1 MTKSIALTAAAGHA
15 HAQQTSPSS
24 GPIAQEGAVELSRT
38 LPVSARGEVRYD
50 AAIETE
56 IARLSALLSTLPRT
70 LHVSPRWLA
79 VNLLEEAL
87 TPDAVVAGANVPQL
101 SQAVAE
107 AHARLANEY
116 GEELSI
122 AIADARYQVVHALAQ
137 DVVHGRSNAPTHSD
151 RLDRVLTHRWWGLLF
166 FAGVMYVTFNFVQ
179 AVASP
184 YVDWIDAVIN
194 GPLAQGAAALLA
206 WLSAPAW
213 LESLVVDGIIAGVG
227 GVLAFVPSLLML
239 YVMLG
244 VLEQSGYLA
253 RAAFVMDRFM
263 SVIGL
268 HGKSFVPLI
277 LGFGCNVPAIYATR
291 TIESP
296 TARRLTAL
304 LIPFM
309 SCTARL
315 PIYVIFGLAFFPHR
329 AGLVI
334 WGLYLLGMV
343 VAGAVA
349 IVLTRTMMR
358 SDSAGAM
365 IMELPPYQVPPLQ
378 DIGRQALRRS
388 SSFVRKAGTIILAMS
403 VLLWLLL
410 HIPFGVSEPEDSL
423 FGQAAN
429 AAAPIFVPAGF
440 GTWSATAALFSG
452 IMAKEVVVATLAQI
466 HVGGDESVSAEPI
479 PSWSEGAMTVV
490 TGFMDATVDA
500 GRAVVHMFVPRAAPV
515 AQADQEQAALSSAL
529 ARAFTPLSAL
539 AFLAFVAL
547 YVPCIATIGAQS
559 QEFGRAFAAFAV
571 AVTLV
576 VPWLV
581 AVLIYQGGLLLG
593 FG

>member
-1 MTKSIALTAAAGHA
+1 MSHALAFNHARSASAGAPACCAAPATVIRPAIA
-15 HAQQTSPSS
+15 
-24 GPIAQEGAVELSRT
+24 
-38 LPVSARGEVRYD
+38 YD
-50 AAIETE
+50 DAIEAE
-56 IARLSALLSTLPRT
+56 VGPLAALLDTLPRT
-70 LHVSPRWLA
+70 VRPGTRWLA
-79 VNLLEEAL
+79 INLLEGAV
-87 TPDAVVAGANVPQL
+87 TPAQVVDAPVVAELAA
-101 SQAVAE
+101 AVTA
-107 AHARLANEY
+107 AQARLAAAY
-116 GEELSI
+116 GDDLPI
-122 AIADARYQVVHALAQ
+122 AVADGRYQFAHQVAQQVVS
-137 DVVHGRSNAPTHSD
+137 GRTAAPTRSD
-151 RLDRVLTHRWWGLLF
+151 RIDRVLTHPWLGLVLF
-166 FAGVMYVTFNFVQ
+166 AAIMYVTFNLVQ

-184 YVDWIDAVIN
+184 YVDWIDGVFN

-206 WLSAPAW
+206 TVAAPAW
-213 LESLVVDGIIAGVG
+213 LTSLVVDGIIPGVG

-239 YVMLG
+239 YLALG
-244 VLEQSGYLA
+244 LLEQSGYLA

-304 LIPFM
+304 LVPFM

-343 VAGAVA
+343 VAALVA
-349 IVLTRTMMR
+349 AVLTRTMLR

-365 IMELPPYQVPPLQ
+365 IMELPPYQAPAWRA
-378 DIGRQALRRS
+378 IGRQAMQRS
-388 SSFVRKAGTIILAMS
+388 GSFVRKAGTVILAMS

-410 HIPFGVSEPEDSL
+410 HIPFGVTEPRDSL
-423 FGQAAN
+423 FGQAT
-429 AAAPIFVPAGF
+429 AAVAPVFAPAGF
-440 GTWSATAALFSG
+440 GTWSATAALVSG
-452 IMAKEVVVATLAQI
+452 VMAKEVVVATLAQI
-466 HVGGDESVSAEPI
+466 HVGAESAA
-479 PSWSEGAMTVV
+479 G
-490 TGFMDATVDA
+490 DATVTLPTLGAGVRAVANGFVTATADA
-500 GRAVVHMFVPRAAPV
+500 GRAIVQMFTFRSPAAPP
-515 AQADQEQAALSSAL
+515 AGQEHAALTTAL
-529 ARAFTPLSAL
+529 ERAFTPLSAL

-547 YVPCIATIGAQS
+547 YVPCIATISAQS
-559 QEFGRAFAAFAV
+559 QEFGRAFAALAV
-571 AVTLV
+571 LITLA

-581 AVLIYQGGLLLG
+581 AVVIYQGGLLLG

>member
-1 MTKSIALTAAAGHA
+1 MSSLPLTNAVPQIAAPVNCGCGKPVCETAHSAASTH
-15 HAQQTSPSS
+15 
-24 GPIAQEGAVELSRT
+24 
-38 LPVSARGEVRYD
+38 VRYD

-56 IARLSALLSTLPRT
+56 IAQLAAVLTPLPRS
-70 LHVSPRWLA
+70 VQPNPRWLA
-79 VNLLEEAL
+79 VNLLEGILSPAQVV
-87 TPDAVVAGANVPQL
+87 PPHVVDVVADAT
-101 SQAVAE
+101 ADAR
-107 AHARLANEY
+107 ARLLARY
-116 GEELSI
+116 GEELAISI
-122 AIADARYQVVHALAQ
+122 ADGRYQVAH
-137 DVVHGRSNAPTHSD
+137 DVARRVVSGRRARPTRSD
-151 RLDRVLTHRWWGLLF
+151 RLDGVLTHQWLGLVV
-166 FAGVMYVTFNFVQ
+166 FAAIMYVTFNLVQ

-184 YVDWIDAVIN
+184 YVDWIDGVFN
-194 GPLAQGAAALLA
+194 GPLAQGAATLLTGA
-206 WLSAPAW
+206 GAPAW
-213 LESLVVDGIIAGVG
+213 LTSLVIDGVIPGVG

-239 YVMLG
+239 YLALG
-244 VLEQSGYLA
+244 MLEQSGYLA

-304 LIPFM
+304 LVPFM

-343 VAGAVA
+343 VAALVA
-349 IVLTRTMMR
+349 AVLTRTTMR
-358 SDSAGAM
+358 SDNAGAM
-365 IMELPPYQVPPLQ
+365 IMELPPYQMPPLRA
-378 DIGRQALRRS
+378 IGRQAVQRS
-388 SSFVRKAGTIILAMS
+388 GSFVRKAGTVILAMS

-410 HIPFGVSEPEDSL
+410 HIPFGVSEPRESL
-423 FGQAAN
+423 FGQVTE
-429 AAAPIFVPAGF
+429 AAAPVFAPAGF
-440 GTWSATAALFSG
+440 GTWSATAALLSG
-452 IMAKEVVVATLAQI
+452 VMAKEVVVATLAQI
-466 HVGGDESVSAEPI
+466 HVGGAEAEVVEPLESPL
-479 PSWSEGAMTVV
+479 EGAQAVV
-490 TGFMDATVDA
+490 GGFVTATADA
-500 GRAVVHMFVPRAAPV
+500 GRAVLRMVTLQPPPA
-515 AQADQEQAALSSAL
+515 AQADQQQAALTAAL

-559 QEFGRAFAAFAV
+559 QEFGRAFAALAV
-571 AVTLV
+571 VITLV

-581 AVLIYQGGLLLG
+581 AVLIYQGGVLLG

>member
-1 MTKSIALTAAAGHA
+1 MSSLPLTGALSQIAAPVNCGCGKSVCETAHHAASVH
-15 HAQQTSPSS
+15 
-24 GPIAQEGAVELSRT
+24 
-38 LPVSARGEVRYD
+38 VRYD
-50 AAIETE
+50 AAIEAE
-56 IARLSALLSTLPRT
+56 IAQLAAVLTPLPRS
-70 LHVSPRWLA
+70 VQPSPRWLA
-79 VNLLEEAL
+79 VNLLEGTL
-87 TPDAVVAGANVPQL
+87 SPMQVVLPHV
-101 SQAVAE
+101 VDDV
-107 AHARLANEY
+107 AHATDGARARLLAHY
-116 GEELSI
+116 GEELAIS
-122 AIADARYQVVHALAQ
+122 IADARYQVAHDVARRVVSGRRAQ
-137 DVVHGRSNAPTHSD
+137 PTRSD
-151 RLDRVLTHRWWGLLF
+151 RLDGVLTHRWLGLVV
-166 FAGVMYVTFNFVQ
+166 FAAIMYVTFNLVQ

-184 YVDWIDAVIN
+184 YVDWIDGVFN
-194 GPLAQGAAALLA
+194 GPLAQGAARLLTGA
-206 WLSAPAW
+206 GAPVWLT
-213 LESLVVDGIIAGVG
+213 SLVIDGVIPGVG

-239 YVMLG
+239 YLALG
-244 VLEQSGYLA
+244 MLEQSGYLA

-304 LIPFM
+304 LVPFM

-343 VAGAVA
+343 VAALVA
-349 IVLTRTMMR
+349 AVLTRTTMR
-358 SDSAGAM
+358 SDNAGAM
-365 IMELPPYQVPPLQ
+365 IMELPPYQMPPLRA
-378 DIGRQALRRS
+378 IGRQAVQRS
-388 SSFVRKAGTIILAMS
+388 GSFVRKAGTVILAMS

-410 HIPFGVSEPEDSL
+410 HIPFGVTEPRESL
-423 FGQAAN
+423 FGQVTE
-429 AAAPIFVPAGF
+429 AAAPIFAPAGF
-440 GTWSATAALFSG
+440 GTWSATAALLSG
-452 IMAKEVVVATLAQI
+452 VMAKEVVVATLAQI
-466 HVGGDESVSAEPI
+466 HVGGAEAETVEPLESPL
-479 PSWSEGAMTVV
+479 EGAQAVV
-490 TGFMDATVDA
+490 GGFVTATADA
-500 GRAVVHMFVPRAAPV
+500 GRAVLRMVTLQPPPTAA
-515 AQADQEQAALSSAL
+515 ADQQQAALTAAL

-559 QEFGRAFAAFAV
+559 QEFGRAFAALAV
-571 AVTLV
+571 VITLV

-581 AVLIYQGGLLLG
+581 AVLIYQGGVLLG